1 MGGEPC
7 EAKTFERRLRGNG
20 RSRETSSS
28 RAWLGSLARAT
39 SAGPVWRVAL
49 AGGLTMLLV
58 LAFALTGGV
67 SYAAKSVQGGTT
79 AVTNLVTG
87 PSNAGPANNVNE
99 RQQRRHATA
108 NGNGTGPPSG
118 DGNHGCPPSTHWDGS
133 SCAPNGDGGGNCG
146 QNQGNG
152 QGGND
157 NGFGNEPNC
166 EGSSSDDQYG
176 EKVLICHSTSSDTN
190 PWVLISVSVNAIPAH
205 KAHGDTLP
213 NPNPPPD
220 CPGPPIP

>member
-1 MGGEPC
+1 MRGND
-7 EAKTFERRLRGNG
+7 FERRLR
-20 RSRETSSS
+20 RERPQPRDEFVSD
-28 RAWLGSLARAT
+28 LARQLSRVPRRRT
-39 SAGPVWRVAL
+39 GLRVAL
-49 AGGLTMLLV
+49 AASFTMLLV
-58 LAFALTGGV
+58 ARVRADRRRQLRSEVRPGRNDG
-67 SYAAKSVQGGTT
+67 SHEPRR
-79 AVTNLVTG
+79 G
-87 PSNAGPANNVNE
+87 PV
-99 RQQRRHATA
+99 QRRPREQRQNDNEANA
-108 NGNGTGPPSG
+108 DPNGNGTGPPSG

-133 SCAPNGDGGGNCG
+133 LCAPNGDAGGNCG
-146 QNQGNG
+146 QNQGTG

-166 EGSSSDDQYG
+166 EGSSGEDQYG

>member
-1 MGGEPC
+1 M
-7 EAKTFERRLRGNG
+7 
-20 RSRETSSS
+20 
-28 RAWLGSLARAT
+28 
-39 SAGPVWRVAL
+39 RVAL
-49 AGGLTMLLV
+49 AASFTMLLV

-67 SYAAKSVQGGTT
+67 SYAAEAVQGGTT
-79 AVTNLVTG
+79 AVTNLVAG
-87 PSNAGPANNVNE
+87 PSTAGPANNVKSDNN
-99 RQQRRHATA
+99 ATPTA

-118 DGNHGCPPSTHWDGS
+118 DGNHGCSPSTHWDGS
-133 SCAPNGDGGGNCG
+133 SCAPNGDAGGNCG
-146 QNQGNG
+146 QNQGTG

-157 NGFGNEPNC
+157 NGFGNQPNC
-166 EGSSSDDQYG
+166 DGSSGGDQYG

>member
-1 MGGEPC
+1 MRDDD
-7 EAKTFERRLRGNG
+7 FEKRLRQERPQPREGLVSDLA
-20 RSRETSSS
+20 RQLSREPRRRTGL
-28 RAWLGSLARAT
+28 RLAFA
-39 SAGPVWRVAL
+39 A
-49 AGGLTMLLV
+49 GLTMLLV

-87 PSNAGPANNVNE
+87 PSNAGPVTQVNGVNNGNG
-99 RQQRRHATA
+99 TA

-118 DGNHGCPPSTHWDGS
+118 GGNNGCSPGTHFDGT
-133 SCAPNGDGGGNCG
+133 SCVPNGDGGGNCG
-146 QNQGNG
+146 QNQGSG

-157 NGFGNEPNC
+157 NGFGNSGAC
-166 EGSSSDDQYG
+166 TSSGGDQYG
-176 EKVLICHSTSSDTN
+176 EKVLICHKTSSDTN
-190 PWVLISVSVNAIPAH
+190 PWVLISVSENAVPAH